1 MNNYKNHILFILIFL
16 SLVFSQKKNYKLT
29 TDQKKIIKQAKT
41 LEVSGLLNESKD
53 IYLELLKEFPYLDE
67 AIISVKNIALI
78 DKSFENI
85 LPYVNKYIEIHNYDE
100 SKLPNIFE
108 VYLLTS
114 SSKVDYIIN
123 IIKDNP
129 KPNLHYTSKI
139 ISFLLKYENIEKA
152 SELVNHIRLYNPN
165 FYSLQLGMFYSL
177 KGKIK
182 NALDE
187 YFIYLDN
194 NSKNINIVS
203 SRVMS
208 LADNEYNINII
219 RESLNKNNLSSSKII
234 LSQLEYKLKNFAL
247 SYEILDKY
255 SNNESLKIKFIED
268 LLEIEQSELA
278 EKIINSII
286 KNSKDEK
293 IITKAIFLLANLFED
308 KLTKNYNDIPI
319 SKTINFNKITNSP
332 FITINE
338 EMSDLLGNSID
349 IYDSLSMNIGDYQST
364 FNLAEI
370 KYKIQGDLDGAYSLY
385 NQIYKNEKTFNYRI
399 KSLEKMIDIY
409 HSKGDLDGAFEK
421 IENLS
426 NLNNK
431 KIKMLLEIK
440 KIQNLFYKGEKK
452 SLLELSKEILKN
464 LPQDNDY
471 YNDILDLVS
480 IAYSFDKD
488 ENFKKYTLS
497 KLKLIQ
503 NKRVMA
509 IDILN
514 NIKTDSNEIN
524 DKIKYEKSYLTLLQG
539 NHLNSIDII
548 NSISDDSAYA
558 EHAYILKGEIYD
570 YVIGDK
576 VKAVD
581 IYLLFLDLFPDSMFY
596 DLIRERLRKIADD
609 EI

>member
-85 LPYVNKYIEIHNYDE
+85 LPYANKYIEIHNYDE

-514 NIKTDSNEIN
+514 TIKTDSNEIN

-539 NHLNSIDII
+539 DHLNSIDII

>member
-1 MNNYKNHILFILIFL
+1 MNNYKNYILFTFIFL

-85 LPYVNKYIEIHNYDE
+85 LPYTNKYIEIHNYDE

-409 HSKGDLDGAFEK
+409 HSKGDIDGAFKK

-514 NIKTDSNEIN
+514 TIKTDSNEIN

-539 NHLNSIDII
+539 DHLSSIDII

>member
-1 MNNYKNHILFILIFL
+1 MNNYKNYILFTFIFL

-85 LPYVNKYIEIHNYDE
+85 LPYANKYIEIHNYDE

-349 IYDSLSMNIGDYQST
+349 IYDSLSINIGDYQST

-409 HSKGDLDGAFEK
+409 HSKGDIDGAFEK

-514 NIKTDSNEIN
+514 TIKTDSNEIN

-539 NHLNSIDII
+539 DHLSSIDII

>member
-1 MNNYKNHILFILIFL
+1 MNNCKNHILFILIFL
-16 SLVFSQKKNYKLT
+16 SLVFTQKKNYKLT

-53 IYLELLKEFPYLDE
+53 IYLELLKKFPYLDE

-85 LPYVNKYIEIHNYDE
+85 LPYANKYIEMHNYDE

-108 VYLLTS
+108 IYLLTS

-123 IIKDNP
+123 IIKNNP

-165 FYSLQLGMFYSL
+165 FYSLQLGIFYSL

-255 SNNESLKIKFIED
+255 SNNESLKIKFIQD
-268 LLEIEQSELA
+268 LLEIEQSDLA

-308 KLTKNYNDIPI
+308 KLTKNYHDIPI

-349 IYDSLSMNIGDYQST
+349 IYDSLSINIGDYQST

-370 KYKIQGDLDGAYSLY
+370 KYKIQGDLDGAYLLY
-385 NQIYKNEKTFNYRI
+385 DQIYKNEKTFNYRI

-452 SLLELSKEILKN
+452 SLLESSKEILKS

-488 ENFKKYTLS
+488 DNFKKYTLS

-514 NIKTDSNEIN
+514 TIKTDSNEIN
-524 DKIKYEKSYLTLLQG
+524 DKIEYEKSYLTLLQG
-539 NHLNSIDII
+539 DHLNSIDII

>member
-85 LPYVNKYIEIHNYDE
+85 LPYANKYIEIHNYDE

-409 HSKGDLDGAFEK
+409 HSKGDIDGAFEK

-514 NIKTDSNEIN
+514 TIKTDSNEIN

>member
-1 MNNYKNHILFILIFL
+1 MNNYKNHILFLLIFL

-85 LPYVNKYIEIHNYDE
+85 LPYANKYIEIHNYDE

-268 LLEIEQSELA
+268 LLEIEQSDLA
-278 EKIINSII
+278 ETIINSII

-409 HSKGDLDGAFEK
+409 HSKGDIDGAFEK

-514 NIKTDSNEIN
+514 TIKTDSNEIN

-539 NHLNSIDII
+539 DHLSSIDII

>member
-85 LPYVNKYIEIHNYDE
+85 LPYANKYIEIHNYDE

-409 HSKGDLDGAFEK
+409 HSKGDIDGAFEK

-514 NIKTDSNEIN
+514 TIKTDSNEIN

-539 NHLNSIDII
+539 DHLSSIDII

>member
-85 LPYVNKYIEIHNYDE
+85 LPYANKYIEIHNYDE

-123 IIKDNP
+123 IIKNNP

-514 NIKTDSNEIN
+514 TIKTDSNEIN

-539 NHLNSIDII
+539 DHLNSIDII

>member
-1 MNNYKNHILFILIFL
+1 MNNYKNYILFTFIFL
-16 SLVFSQKKNYKLT
+16 SLVFAQKKNYKLT

-85 LPYVNKYIEIHNYDE
+85 LPYANKYIEIHNYDE

-268 LLEIEQSELA
+268 LLEIEQSDLA

-409 HSKGDLDGAFEK
+409 HSKGDIDGAFEK

-514 NIKTDSNEIN
+514 TIKTDSNEIN

-539 NHLNSIDII
+539 DHLSSIDII

-576 VKAVD
+576 IKAVD

>member
-1 MNNYKNHILFILIFL
+1 MNNYKNYILFTFIFL

-85 LPYVNKYIEIHNYDE
+85 LPYANKYIEIHNYDE

-514 NIKTDSNEIN
+514 TIKTNSNEIN

>member
-1 MNNYKNHILFILIFL
+1 MNNYKNHILFIFIFL

-85 LPYVNKYIEIHNYDE
+85 LPYANKYIEIHNYDE

-123 IIKDNP
+123 MIKNNP

-349 IYDSLSMNIGDYQST
+349 IYDSLSINIGDYQST

-409 HSKGDLDGAFEK
+409 HSKGDIDGAFEK

-514 NIKTDSNEIN
+514 TIKTDSNEIN

-539 NHLNSIDII
+539 DHLNSIDII

-576 VKAVD
+576 IKAVD

>member
-85 LPYVNKYIEIHNYDE
+85 LPYANKYIEIHNYDE

-514 NIKTDSNEIN
+514 TIKTDSNEIN

>member
-1 MNNYKNHILFILIFL
+1 MNNCKNHILFILIFL

-85 LPYVNKYIEIHNYDE
+85 LPYANKYIEVHNYDE

-108 VYLLTS
+108 IYLLTS

-268 LLEIEQSELA
+268 LLEIEQSDLA

-370 KYKIQGDLDGAYSLY
+370 KYKIQGDLDGAYLLY

-409 HSKGDLDGAFEK
+409 HSKGDIDGAFEK

-514 NIKTDSNEIN
+514 TIKTNSNEIN

-539 NHLNSIDII
+539 DHLNSIDII

>member
-1 MNNYKNHILFILIFL
+1 MNNYKNYILFTFIFL

-85 LPYVNKYIEIHNYDE
+85 LPYANKYIEIHNYDE

-514 NIKTDSNEIN
+514 TIKTDSNEIN

-539 NHLNSIDII
+539 DHLNSIDII

>member
-1 MNNYKNHILFILIFL
+1 MNNYKNYILFTFIFL

-85 LPYVNKYIEIHNYDE
+85 LPYANKYIEIHNYDE

-268 LLEIEQSELA
+268 LLEIEQSKLA

-370 KYKIQGDLDGAYSLY
+370 KYKIQGDLDGAYLLY

-514 NIKTDSNEIN
+514 TIKTDSNEIN

>member
-1 MNNYKNHILFILIFL
+1 MNNYKNYILFTFIFL

-85 LPYVNKYIEIHNYDE
+85 LPYANKYIEIHNYDE

-409 HSKGDLDGAFEK
+409 HSKGDIDGAFEK

-514 NIKTDSNEIN
+514 TIKTDSNEIN

-539 NHLNSIDII
+539 DHLSSIDII

-570 YVIGDK
+570 YVIGNK
-576 VKAVD
+576 IKAVD

>member
-85 LPYVNKYIEIHNYDE
+85 LPYANKYIEIHNYDE

-293 IITKAIFLLANLFED
+293 IITKAIFLLANLFEH

-409 HSKGDLDGAFEK
+409 HSKGDIDGAFEK

-514 NIKTDSNEIN
+514 TIKTDSNEIN

-576 VKAVD
+576 IKAVD

>member
-1 MNNYKNHILFILIFL
+1 MNNYKNHILFLLIFL

-85 LPYVNKYIEIHNYDE
+85 LPYANKYIEIHNYDE

-268 LLEIEQSELA
+268 LLEIEESDLA
-278 EKIINSII
+278 ETIINLII

-370 KYKIQGDLDGAYSLY
+370 KYKIQGDLDGAYLLY

-452 SLLELSKEILKN
+452 YLLELSKEILKN

-514 NIKTDSNEIN
+514 TIKTDSNEIN

-539 NHLNSIDII
+539 DHLNSIDII

>member
-85 LPYVNKYIEIHNYDE
+85 LPYANKYIEIHNYDE

-123 IIKDNP
+123 IIKNNP

-219 RESLNKNNLSSSKII
+219 RESLNKNNLSSYKII

-268 LLEIEQSELA
+268 LLEIEQSDLA

-286 KNSKDEK
+286 ENSKDEK
-293 IITKAIFLLANLFED
+293 IITKAIFLLANLFEH

-452 SLLELSKEILKN
+452 SLLESSKEILKS

-514 NIKTDSNEIN
+514 TIKTDSNEIN

-539 NHLNSIDII
+539 DHLNSIDII

>member
-1 MNNYKNHILFILIFL
+1 MNNYKNHILLILIFL

-85 LPYVNKYIEIHNYDE
+85 LPYANKYIEIHNYDE

-370 KYKIQGDLDGAYSLY
+370 KYKIQGDLDGAYLLY

-409 HSKGDLDGAFEK
+409 HSKGDIDGAFEK

-514 NIKTDSNEIN
+514 TIKTDSNEIN

-570 YVIGDK
+570 YVIRDK

>member
-85 LPYVNKYIEIHNYDE
+85 LPYANKYIEIHNYDE

-452 SLLELSKEILKN
+452 SLLGLSKEILKN

-514 NIKTDSNEIN
+514 TIKTDSNEIN

-539 NHLNSIDII
+539 DHLNSIDII

>member
-85 LPYVNKYIEIHNYDE
+85 LPYANKYIEIHNYDE

-268 LLEIEQSELA
+268 LLEIEQSKLA

-514 NIKTDSNEIN
+514 TIKTDSNEIN

-539 NHLNSIDII
+539 DHLNSIDII

>member
-1 MNNYKNHILFILIFL
+1 MNNYKNYILFTFIFL

-85 LPYVNKYIEIHNYDE
+85 LPYANKYIEIHNYDE

-370 KYKIQGDLDGAYSLY
+370 KYKIQGDLDGAYLLY

-409 HSKGDLDGAFEK
+409 HSKGDIDGAFEK

-514 NIKTDSNEIN
+514 TIKTDSNEIN

-539 NHLNSIDII
+539 DHLNSIDII

>member
-1 MNNYKNHILFILIFL
+1 MNNYKNYILFTFIFL

-85 LPYVNKYIEIHNYDE
+85 LPYANKYIEIHNYDE

-409 HSKGDLDGAFEK
+409 HSKGDIDGAFEK

-514 NIKTDSNEIN
+514 TIKTDSNEIN

-539 NHLNSIDII
+539 DHLNSIDII

-576 VKAVD
+576 IKAVD

>member
-1 MNNYKNHILFILIFL
+1 MNNYKNHILFIFIFL

-85 LPYVNKYIEIHNYDE
+85 LPYANKYIEVHNYDE

-108 VYLLTS
+108 IYLLTS

-219 RESLNKNNLSSSKII
+219 RESLNKNNLSNSKII

-268 LLEIEQSELA
+268 LLEIEQSDLA

-370 KYKIQGDLDGAYSLY
+370 KYKIQGDLDGAYLLY

-409 HSKGDLDGAFEK
+409 HSKGDIDGAFEK

-514 NIKTDSNEIN
+514 TIKTDSNEIN

-539 NHLNSIDII
+539 DHLNSIDII

>member
-1 MNNYKNHILFILIFL
+1 MNNYKNHILFIFIFL

-29 TDQKKIIKQAKT
+29 TDQKQIIKQAKT

-85 LPYVNKYIEIHNYDE
+85 LPYANKYIEMHSYDE

-108 VYLLTS
+108 IYLLTS

-268 LLEIEQSELA
+268 LLEIEQSDLA

-349 IYDSLSMNIGDYQST
+349 IYDSLSINIGDYQST

-409 HSKGDLDGAFEK
+409 HSKGDIDGAFEK

-464 LPQDNDY
+464 LSQDNDY

-514 NIKTDSNEIN
+514 TIKTDSNEIN

-539 NHLNSIDII
+539 DHLSSIDII

-576 VKAVD
+576 IKAVD

>member
-85 LPYVNKYIEIHNYDE
+85 LPYANKYIEIHNYDE

-268 LLEIEQSELA
+268 LLEIEQSDLA

-409 HSKGDLDGAFEK
+409 HSKGDIDGAFKK

-514 NIKTDSNEIN
+514 TIKTDSNEIN

-539 NHLNSIDII
+539 NHLSSIDII

>member
-1 MNNYKNHILFILIFL
+1 MNNCKNHILFILIFL

-85 LPYVNKYIEIHNYDE
+85 LPYANKYIEVHNYDE

-108 VYLLTS
+108 IYLLTS

-268 LLEIEQSELA
+268 LLEIEQSDLA

-409 HSKGDLDGAFEK
+409 HSKGDIDGAFEK

-514 NIKTDSNEIN
+514 TIKTNSNEIN

-539 NHLNSIDII
+539 DHLNSIDII

>member
-1 MNNYKNHILFILIFL
+1 MNNYKNYILFTFIFL

-85 LPYVNKYIEIHNYDE
+85 LPYANKYIEIHNYDE

-409 HSKGDLDGAFEK
+409 HSKGDIDGAFEK

-514 NIKTDSNEIN
+514 TIKTDSNEIN

-539 NHLNSIDII
+539 DHLSSIDII

>member
-1 MNNYKNHILFILIFL
+1 MNNYKNHILFLLIFL

-85 LPYVNKYIEIHNYDE
+85 LPYANKYIEIHNYDE

-268 LLEIEQSELA
+268 LLEIEQSDLA
-278 EKIINSII
+278 ETIINSII

-385 NQIYKNEKTFNYRI
+385 NQIYKNEKTFNYRM

-409 HSKGDLDGAFEK
+409 HSKGDIDGAFEK

-514 NIKTDSNEIN
+514 TIKTDSNEIN

-539 NHLNSIDII
+539 DHLSSIDII

-576 VKAVD
+576 IKAVD

>member
-1 MNNYKNHILFILIFL
+1 MDILTYTLKWSEVILRWGHVLF
-16 SLVFSQKKNYKLT
+16 
-29 TDQKKIIKQAKT
+29 
-41 LEVSGLLNESKD
+41 
-53 IYLELLKEFPYLDE
+53 
-67 AIISVKNIALI
+67 AILWVGN
-78 DKSFENI
+78 
-85 LPYVNKYIEIHNYDE
+85 
-100 SKLPNIFE
+100 
-108 VYLLTS
+108 
-114 SSKVDYIIN
+114 
-123 IIKDNP
+123 
-129 KPNLHYTSKI
+129 
-139 ISFLLKYENIEKA
+139 SFL
-152 SELVNHIRLYNPN
+152 
-165 FYSLQLGMFYSL
+165 
-177 KGKIK
+177 
-182 NALDE
+182 
-187 YFIYLDN
+187 FIYLDN

-268 LLEIEQSELA
+268 LLEIEQSKLA
-278 EKIINSII
+278 
-286 KNSKDEK
+286 
-293 IITKAIFLLANLFED
+293 ED

-409 HSKGDLDGAFEK
+409 HSKGDIDGAFKK

-440 KIQNLFYKGEKK
+440 KFKIYFIKEKK
-452 SLLELSKEILKN
+452 N
-464 LPQDNDY
+464 LY
-471 YNDILDLVS
+471 
-480 IAYSFDKD
+480 
-488 ENFKKYTLS
+488 
-497 KLKLIQ
+497 
-503 NKRVMA
+503 
-509 IDILN
+509 
-514 NIKTDSNEIN
+514 
-524 DKIKYEKSYLTLLQG
+524 
-539 NHLNSIDII
+539 
-548 NSISDDSAYA
+548 
-558 EHAYILKGEIYD
+558 
-570 YVIGDK
+570 
-576 VKAVD
+576 
-581 IYLLFLDLFPDSMFY
+581 
-596 DLIRERLRKIADD
+596 
-609 EI
+609 

>member
-85 LPYVNKYIEIHNYDE
+85 LPYANKYIEIHNYDE

-114 SSKVDYIIN
+114 SSKVDYIIS

-514 NIKTDSNEIN
+514 TIKTDSNEIN

-539 NHLNSIDII
+539 DYLNSIDII

-576 VKAVD
+576 IKAVD

>member
-1 MNNYKNHILFILIFL
+1 MNNYKNYILFTFIFL

-85 LPYVNKYIEIHNYDE
+85 LPYANKYIEIHNYDE

-514 NIKTDSNEIN
+514 TIKTDSNEIN

-539 NHLNSIDII
+539 DHLSSIDII

>member
-1 MNNYKNHILFILIFL
+1 MNNYKNHILFIFIFL

-85 LPYVNKYIEIHNYDE
+85 LPYANKYIEIHNYDE

-409 HSKGDLDGAFEK
+409 HSKGDIDGAFEK

-514 NIKTDSNEIN
+514 TIKTDSNEIN

-539 NHLNSIDII
+539 DHLNSIDII

>member
-85 LPYVNKYIEIHNYDE
+85 LPYANKYIEIHNYDE

-409 HSKGDLDGAFEK
+409 HSKGDIDGAFEK

-514 NIKTDSNEIN
+514 TIKTDSNEIN

-539 NHLNSIDII
+539 DHLSSIDII

-576 VKAVD
+576 IKAVD

>member
-1 MNNYKNHILFILIFL
+1 MNNYKNYILFTFIFL

-85 LPYVNKYIEIHNYDE
+85 LPYANKYIEMHNYDE

-409 HSKGDLDGAFEK
+409 HSKGDIDGAFEK

-514 NIKTDSNEIN
+514 TIKTDSNEIN

-539 NHLNSIDII
+539 DHLSSIDII

-576 VKAVD
+576 IKAVD